1 VNGWRGAGSGCGEVV
16 DFDHRARDEE
26 VMALNRLGDGQQQT
40 LWSRIKRIAL
50 TDVGALMRG
59 LNAEDLEKMERVLIE
74 ADFGVAATVEL
85 TQALEDEVRRGKLKT
100 EADLKGALQERLV
113 AMLEGAEDPGALARP
128 AAGPAVIL
136 IVGVNGTGKTTT
148 AAKLARR
155 LQREGHSV
163 LLAAADTYRAGAI
176 AQLQVWANRLGIPC
190 VAGAPGGDP
199 ASVAFDA
206 IDAAISR
213 GLDTVI
219 IDTAGRLHTQDGLM
233 EELRKITRVIGR
245 RLPGAPHETLLI
257 LDGTVGQNAIQQG
270 TLFSQAVSPTGII
283 VTKLDGSARGGAV
296 AALRRELG
304 LPIRFL
310 GLGESLED
318 LEPFDPE
325 RFAENLLAETPV
337 EAS

>member
-1 VNGWRGAGSGCGEVV
+1 MKTR
-16 DFDHRARDEE
+16 
-26 VMALNRLGDGQQQT
+26 RLGSNEKQN
-40 LWSRIKRIAL
+40 LWSRIKRLAL

-59 LNAEDLEKMERVLIE
+59 LNAGDLENMERALIE
-74 ADFGVAATVEL
+74 ADFGVPATVEL
-85 TQALEDEVRRGKLKT
+85 TEVLEDEVRRGRLRT
-100 EADLKGALQERLV
+100 EADLKRALVERLTQI
-113 AMLEGAEDPGALARP
+113 LQGPEDPGAIFRAEP
-128 AAGPAVIL
+128 GPTVIL
-136 IVGVNGTGKTTT
+136 VVGVNGTGKTTT
-148 AAKLARR
+148 AAKLAWR
-155 LQREGHSV
+155 LQRENRKV

-199 ASVAFDA
+199 AAVAFDA
-206 IDAAISR
+206 VDAAISR

-219 IDTAGRLHTQDGLM
+219 IDTAGRLHTQEGLM
-233 EELRKITRVIGR
+233 EELRKVTRVIAR
-245 RLPGAPHETLLI
+245 RLPGAPHETLLV

-270 TLFSQAVSPTGII
+270 KLFAQAVSPTGVV

-304 LPIRFL
+304 LPIRFI
-310 GLGESLED
+310 GLGESVED

>member
-1 VNGWRGAGSGCGEVV
+1 MKPS
-16 DFDHRARDEE
+16 
-26 VMALNRLGDGQQQT
+26 RLGSNERQS
-40 LWSRIKRIAL
+40 LWLRIKQIAL

-59 LNAEDLEKMERVLIE
+59 LNAADLENMERVLIE
-74 ADFGVAATVEL
+74 ADFGVPATVEL

-100 EADLKGALQERLV
+100 ETDLKRALRERLS
-113 AMLEGAEDPGALARP
+113 AMLAGPENPGAIARADPGP
-128 AAGPAVIL
+128 TVIL
-136 IVGVNGTGKTTT
+136 LVGVNGTGKTTT
-148 AAKLARR
+148 AAKLAAR
-155 LQREGHSV
+155 LQQEGRTV

-176 AQLQVWANRLGIPC
+176 AQLQVWANRLDLPC

-206 IDAAISR
+206 IDAAVSR
-213 GLDTVI
+213 RIDTVI
-219 IDTAGRLHTQDGLM
+219 IDTAGRLHTQEGLM
-233 EELRKITRVIGR
+233 EELRKVTRVIGR
-245 RLPGAPHETLLI
+245 RLPGAPHETFLV

-270 TLFSQAVSPTGII
+270 KLFSQAVSPTGIV

-304 LPIRFL
+304 LPVRFI
-310 GLGESLED
+310 GLGESVED
-318 LEPFDPE
+318 LEAFDPE

>member
-1 VNGWRGAGSGCGEVV
+1 MRT
-16 DFDHRARDEE
+16 
-26 VMALNRLGDGQQQT
+26 NRLGT
-40 LWSRIKRIAL
+40 SEKPSVWSRIKQIAL

-59 LNAEDLEKMERVLIE
+59 LNADDLENLERVLIE
-74 ADFGVAATVEL
+74 ADFGVSATVEL
-85 TQALEDEVRRGKLKT
+85 TQALEDEVRRGKHKT
-100 EADLKGALQERLV
+100 EADLKRSLQERL
-113 AMLEGAEDPGALARP
+113 ARMLEGPEDPGTVARANP
-128 AAGPAVIL
+128 GPTIIL

-148 AAKLARR
+148 AAKLAWR
-155 LQREGHSV
+155 LQREGRKV

-176 AQLQVWANRLGIPC
+176 AQLQVWANRLDIPC
-190 VAGAPGGDP
+190 VAGSPGGDP

-206 IDAAISR
+206 IDAAASR

-219 IDTAGRLHTQDGLM
+219 VDTAGRLHTQEGLM
-233 EELRKITRVIGR
+233 EELRKVTRVVGR
-245 RLPGAPHETLLI
+245 RLPGAPHETLLV

-270 TLFSQAVSPTGII
+270 KLFSEAVAPTGIV

-310 GLGESLED
+310 GLGESVED

-325 RFAENLLAETPV
+325 RFAENLLAEAPV

>member
-1 VNGWRGAGSGCGEVV
+1 MKPS
-16 DFDHRARDEE
+16 
-26 VMALNRLGDGQQQT
+26 RLGSNERQS
-40 LWSRIKRIAL
+40 LWLRIKQIAL

-59 LNAEDLEKMERVLIE
+59 LNAADLENMERVLIE
-74 ADFGVAATVEL
+74 ADFGVPATVEL

-100 EADLKGALQERLV
+100 EADLKRALRERLS
-113 AMLEGAEDPGALARP
+113 AMLAGPENPGAIVRADPGP
-128 AAGPAVIL
+128 TVIL
-136 IVGVNGTGKTTT
+136 LVGVNGTGKTTT
-148 AAKLARR
+148 AAKLAAR
-155 LQREGHSV
+155 LQQEGRTV

-176 AQLQVWANRLGIPC
+176 AQLQVWANRLDLPC

-206 IDAAISR
+206 IDAAVSR
-213 GLDTVI
+213 RIDTVI
-219 IDTAGRLHTQDGLM
+219 IDTAGRLHTQEGLM
-233 EELRKITRVIGR
+233 EELRKVARVIGR
-245 RLPGAPHETLLI
+245 RLPGAPHETFLV

-270 TLFSQAVSPTGII
+270 KLFSQAVSPTGIV

-304 LPIRFL
+304 LPVRFI
-310 GLGESLED
+310 GLGESVED
-318 LEPFDPE
+318 LEAFDPE